1 MNVHYALPNAD
12 LCANP
17 SVAETVKLWDAG
29 LEEAREAAIALGMNA
44 ASKKGGIIPDAS
56 WNAPCSA
63 KPSMPKPWNRTKTRI
78 KFFVGTFE
86 KK

>member
-12 LCANP
+12 LCAYP

-56 WNAPCSA
+56 WNAPWFGETVDA
-63 KPSMPKPWNRTKTRI
+63 QAMEPD
-78 KFFVGTFE
+78 E
-86 KK
+86 DED